1 MTAFSITSPARV
13 GALLAALLLGQ
24 CAGPGVYVWIAQL
37 PPQPIEKEYVI
48 QEGDL
53 IEVRVFNQDPIST
66 HARVRSDGRISMPI
80 LGDVDIRGKR
90 PADVKADLEIRL
102 KDYVNSPSV
111 TVTVQESHP
120 ITISVLGEV
129 SHQGVFPIDP
139 HATLAEVI
147 ALAGGLTDYASRD
160 RLFVVRTGAQPLR
173 ARFTYDEVSHGDP
186 PTAAFALRQGD
197 LIVVE

>member
-1 MTAFSITSPARV
+1 
-13 GALLAALLLGQ
+13 
-24 CAGPGVYVWIAQL
+24 
-37 PPQPIEKEYVI
+37 VI

-53 IEVRVFNQDPIST
+53 IEIRVFNQDPIST

-160 RLFVVRTGAQPLR
+160 RLFVVRTGPQPLR